1 MMAWFAVCDADGVLM
16 STGTVV
22 GILPGHLSA
31 VELDDEQVARM
42 TTGWQWTPAT
52 LSFDVPPA
60 PGMLSLT
67 ETVVALQSQVDDL
80 IAAFLGGGNG

>member
-1 MMAWFAVCDADGVLM
+1 MAWFAVCDADGVLM

-52 LSFDVPPA
+52 LSFDVPPV
-60 PGMLSLT
+60 PGAVSLT
-67 ETVVALQSQVDDL
+67 DVVAALQAQVDEL
-80 IAAFLGGGNG
+80 LAALGGGSGE